1 MRNRELINRKLESVE
16 SVFRNLERIIN
27 TQEPIEAYK
36 ASIAKGL
43 DIIDEIKGFVEAEP
57 ISGRELNR

>member
-1 MRNRELINRKLESVE
+1 MRNRELVNRKLESIE
-16 SVFRNLERIIN
+16 SIFRNLERIVN
-27 TQEPIEAYK
+27 TQEPIETNK

-43 DIIDEIKGFVEAEP
+43 DTIEEIKGFIEAEP

>member
-1 MRNRELINRKLESVE
+1 MRNRELVNRKLESIE
-16 SVFRNLERIIN
+16 SIFRNLERIVN
-27 TQEPIEAYK
+27 TQEPIETYK

-43 DIIDEIKGFVEAEP
+43 DTIEEIKGFIEAEP

>member
-1 MRNRELINRKLESVE
+1 MRNRELINRRLERIE
-16 SVFRNLERIIN
+16 DIFRNLERIVN
-27 TQEPIEAYK
+27 TKEPIETYK

-43 DIIDEIKGFVEAEP
+43 DTIEEVKGYVEAEP